1 MQPSVW
7 SSLLQAGLQ
16 LPAELADGAPETV
29 CSLYCQVVEALEEL
43 SRERTVRAHLGEE
56 VASFQEKYDRLL
68 AEQEVLYK
76 DYFAQKDQ
84 WLRERKELEE
94 RLQAQGN
101 LYMDSM
107 KKCEVQEEQLKIWQR
122 LEVGGPEGVLRE
134 ELMQAMTRCA
144 ALEQNESVLS
154 RKYEAEK
161 QNHGIVKDA
170 FDTMQKDFLEREG
183 FLKERFSK
191 AILWKR
197 RSANALRIARRKIQ
211 SMVAGSDFERAQ
223 QQLQVCRQREFDLS
237 RRVTELTMKVSQQ
250 EDKLRDMMDLQDRC
264 RSLDHLVRETEQ
276 EFTVLR
282 RRLQQKEPRFAAE
295 CGLFARLTAE
305 LQRTLGFAGSFEAA
319 SRALSYSE
327 ARVLGEDK
335 TEQVQ
340 VLNVELSLDE
350 KLRKLDSNND
360 GFIGL
365 PDLRRFLEGLSIKI
379 KDEEMQLLADALH
392 PSTPLLPSVPPPAP
406 PGQPSP
412 PPPSPPAPE
421 EKASAS
427 VSILGIVGRFRL
439 FGLRALDP
447 EELFWCAW
455 QAHLLRRPDQ
465 PLGRDGEKG
474 FTGD

>member
-1 MQPSVW
+1 
-7 SSLLQAGLQ
+7 
-16 LPAELADGAPETV
+16 
-29 CSLYCQVVEALEEL
+29 
-43 SRERTVRAHLGEE
+43 
-56 VASFQEKYDRLL
+56 
-68 AEQEVLYK
+68 
-76 DYFAQKDQ
+76 
-84 WLRERKELEE
+84 
-94 RLQAQGN
+94 
-101 LYMDSM
+101 MDSM

-122 LEVGGPEGVLRE
+122 LEEGVLRE

-276 EFTVLR
+276 AF
-282 RRLQQKEPRFAAE
+282 
-295 CGLFARLTAE
+295 C
-305 LQRTLGFAGSFEAA
+305 A
-319 SRALSYSE
+319 SE
-327 ARVLGEDK
+327 
-335 TEQVQ
+335 
-340 VLNVELSLDE
+340 
-350 KLRKLDSNND
+350 
-360 GFIGL
+360 
-365 PDLRRFLEGLSIKI
+365 
-379 KDEEMQLLADALH
+379 DEEMQLLADALH

-465 PLGRDGEKG
+465 PSAPEILRNFQPLRNAEGQIAATDILQLLTQFEVTANQLPLRSLRRVLQWIGVEVWTEMSGSTETRVDL
-474 FTGD
+474 